1 MLEIVSLL
9 VSYAIDVYKRY
20 YSFCMNIMEE
30 VFELYRNFGKWFQNL
45 HNWSVYVLQLIKKI
59 LQGVHTFKR

>member
-1 MLEIVSLL
+1 MYMCQTGPHTTYSSLSTSNRVWLVGMLEIVSLL

-30 VFELYRNFGKWFQNL
+30 VFELYRNFGK
-45 HNWSVYVLQLIKKI
+45 
-59 LQGVHTFKR
+59 